1 MIQRKQTIWLF
12 LAILAMVASIYVPFG
27 YQAHAAPT
35 SSSVLTLDLKA
46 NYNII
51 ITILVAIIIAIAG
64 FSIFLFKNRKLQK
77 GLSLLGIIISIGL
90 SVYEFLIA
98 NDKINNYV
106 VSFGI
111 ALPII
116 SAILFLMAWL
126 GINADE
132 KLIKSVDRLR
142 D

>member
-51 ITILVAIIIAIAG
+51 IPILVAIIIAIAG

>member
-111 ALPII
+111 ALPTI
-116 SAILFLMAWL
+116 SAILFLLAWL